1 MNPEAFSGGRLAD
14 NIMHFVRSLR
24 AAGLPIGPGRTI
36 EALRAVEAVGLG
48 RRDDFYWALHAV
60 LVNRREQ
67 REIFNQAFHIFWRD
81 PQLLEKMMSLLL
93 PRLTSD
99 EAPPNA
105 LEEVSQRVKDAL
117 APAPVATNENAEAI
131 EQIEFDASL
140 TFSDRERLQSMD
152 FEDMNAEEQA
162 AAKRAIARLRLPIEK
177 VKTRRSRLD
186 PRGRRVDMRNSLR
199 ASLRMGGAVIPIA
212 RRALRTRH
220 PPLVVLCDISGS
232 MERYS
237 RMLLHFVHALTND
250 RDRVHTFLFG
260 TRLTNITRHL
270 RHKDVD
276 VAIGKV
282 TAAAEDWSGGTRIG
296 KTLADFNR
304 LWSRR
309 VMGQGPLVLLI
320 SDGLDQ
326 SAGEGLAEEM
336 ARLHRSCRR
345 LVWLNPLLR
354 FDGFEPKSKGIQA
367 MLPHVDE
374 FRPVHNL
381 KSLEQLAAV
390 LARPAPRQDERRAA

>member
-1 MNPEAFSGGRLAD
+1 MSASAFSGGKLAE
-14 NIMHFVRSLR
+14 NIMHFVRALR
-24 AAGLPIGPGRTI
+24 AAGMPIGPGRTLD
-36 EALRAVEAVGLG
+36 ALRAVEAVGVG
-48 RRDDFYWALHAV
+48 RRDDFYWALHSV

-67 REIFNQAFHIFWRD
+67 RDVFNQAFHIFWRD

-93 PRLTSD
+93 PRLTSE
-99 EAPPNA
+99 EAPAND
-105 LEEVSQRVKDAL
+105 LDEVSQRVKEAL
-117 APAPVATNENAEAI
+117 APSPVAAEGTA
-131 EQIEFDASL
+131 EPPEEIEFDAAL
-140 TFSDRERLQSMD
+140 TFSDRERLQAMD

-162 AAKRAIARLRLPIEK
+162 EARRAIAKLRLPIEE
-177 VKTRRSRLD
+177 VRTRRSRPD
-186 PRGRRVDMRNSLR
+186 AGGRLIDMRAALR
-199 ASLRMGGAVIPIA
+199 ASLRTGGAVIPLV
-212 RRALRTRH
+212 RRAPRTRH

-276 VAIGKV
+276 VALAKIA
-282 TAAAEDWSGGTRIG
+282 AAAEDWSGGTRIG
-296 KTLADFNR
+296 KTLAEFNR

-326 SAGEGLAEEM
+326 SAGEWLEAEM

-354 FDGFEPKSKGIQA
+354 FEGFEPKSKGILA

-381 KSLEQLAAV
+381 KSLAELATA
-390 LARPAPRQDERRAA
+390 LAKPAPRRDERRAA

>member
-1 MNPEAFSGGRLAD
+1 MMADAFSGGRLAD

-36 EALRAVEAVGLG
+36 EALRAVEAVGIA

-60 LVNRREQ
+60 LVNRRDQ

-93 PRLTSD
+93 PRLTSE

-105 LEEVSQRVKDAL
+105 LDEVSQRVKDAL
-117 APAPVATNENAEAI
+117 APAPVATPDDAEPI
-131 EQIEFDASL
+131 EQIKFDASL
-140 TFSDRERLQSMD
+140 TFSDRERLQHMD
-152 FEDMNAEEQA
+152 FEDMTAEEQA
-162 AAKRAIARLRLPIEK
+162 AAKRAIARLRLPIEE

-186 PRGRRVDMRNSLR
+186 PRGQRVDMRASLR
-199 ASLRMGGAVIPIA
+199 ASLRTGGAVIPIA
-212 RRALRTRH
+212 RRAQRTRH
-220 PPLVVLCDISGS
+220 PPLVILCDISGS

-260 TRLTNITRHL
+260 TRLTNITRYL

-276 VAIGKV
+276 VAIGKI

-354 FDGFEPKSKGIQA
+354 FEGFEPKSKGIQA

-381 KSLEQLAAV
+381 KSLEELAAV